1 MAWRMHLRSIAREL
15 GRILLHTSCAASLA
29 AALAHAARAAETASE
44 APSTERAPDDS
55 GRFSLAVL
63 AGINSG
69 NEKYTGYA
77 EPLFE
82 MGARAGYRFAA
93 SPLYLGFTVSHRQ
106 DELDVDPGEEPGTE
120 DDIIVDLDLGA
131 EFHAGPVLLRPY
143 LGLGTMLAVFD
154 NGADSNSGIAPLV
167 ILGAL
172 AGYPLGDS
180 VEVGLDARWQTAS
193 PGAPATVSLLGS
205 AGLSF

>member
-1 MAWRMHLRSIAREL
+1 MHLRHMARGL
-15 GRILLHTSCAASLA
+15 GLLMFHTSCATSLG
-29 AALAHAARAAETASE
+29 LSLPQAARAAETAPE
-44 APSTERAPDDS
+44 AQSTERKSADS

-63 AGINSG
+63 AGINAGNERNSG
-69 NEKYTGYA
+69 NA
-77 EPLFE
+77 RPLFE

-143 LGLGTMLAVFD
+143 LGLGAMLAVFD
-154 NGADSNSGIAPLV
+154 HGADSNSGITPLV

-172 AGYPLGDS
+172 ARYPLGDI
-180 VEVGLDARWQTAS
+180 VEAGVDARWQTAS
-193 PGAPATVSLLGS
+193 AGSPATVSLLGN